1 MAHEEKKIKV
11 CVIGAGAAGLCAVRH
26 LTENAKFETAIYEQ
40 TNEIGGTWVYKE
52 QTGFD
57 ENGLPIHSSMYQNLR
72 TNLPAKI
79 MNFPDYI
86 TMEAQEPCYVSH
98 QEILKYLRDYAQH
111 FDICR
116 HIHFNTRV
124 EHVQLELSKYNNK
137 EKWSVQVKKL
147 KTNET
152 ELQYFDAI
160 MICNGHYFD
169 PYIPNIPGIESF
181 PGLILH
187 SHAYRKPNKFVGK
200 KVLVLG
206 AASSGIDIAIEL
218 SDYAAC
224 VYLSH
229 NHDRLS
235 SPLPSNMIQVAG
247 VQSIH
252 ETTFHLRD
260 GTTVNDINILI
271 FCTGYKYNFPFL
283 DKNCGIR
290 IDNNYVTPLYKH
302 LISIEHPS
310 MCIVGI
316 PMVVVPFPM
325 FHMQVQ
331 YFLALLEGRVTLP
344 TKSVMLEDSILI
356 TPKKRHAH
364 KLMDRQWDYNDSLAI
379 AGGFNRLPLFYK
391 LGYNIWSVQRS
402 ANLLRYKDSKFV
414 FSEDGQSVELIIP
427 A

>member
-1 MAHEEKKIKV
+1 MFQFLVSFTGWNRALHNRRVVSEEGKIKV
-11 CVIGAGAAGLCAVRH
+11 CVVGAGAAGLCAARH
-26 LTENAKFETAIYEQ
+26 LAANTKFETTVYEQ

-52 QTGFD
+52 QIGFD

-86 TMEAQEPCYVSH
+86 TMEAQEPCCVSH

-116 HIHFNTRV
+116 HIQFNTRV
-124 EHVQLELSKYNNK
+124 EHVRYELAEDCNT

-152 ELQYFDAI
+152 ELRYFDAV
-160 MICNGHYFD
+160 MICNG
-169 PYIPNIPGIESF
+169 
-181 PGLILH
+181 LT
-187 SHAYRKPNKFVGK
+187 
-200 KVLVLG
+200 
-206 AASSGIDIAIEL
+206 
-218 SDYAAC
+218 
-224 VYLSH
+224 
-229 NHDRLS
+229 

-247 VQSIH
+247 IESIH

-260 GTTVNDINILI
+260 GTTVDDINFFL

-283 DKNCGIR
+283 NENCGIH
-290 IDNNYVTPLYKH
+290 IDDNYVTPLYKH
-302 LISIEHPS
+302 LINIEHPS

-316 PMVVVPFPM
+316 PTIVVPFPM

-344 TKSVMLEDSILI
+344 TKSMMLEDSIVK

-364 KLMDRQWDYNDSLAI
+364 KLMDYQWDYNDSLAI
-379 AGGFNRLPLFYK
+379 AGGFNQLPLFYK
-391 LGYNIWSVQRS
+391 LGYKAWSIQRS

-414 FSEDGQSVELIIP
+414 FSEDGQSVQLIIP
-427 A
+427 E

>member
-1 MAHEEKKIKV
+1 
-11 CVIGAGAAGLCAVRH
+11 
-26 LTENAKFETAIYEQ
+26 
-40 TNEIGGTWVYKE
+40 
-52 QTGFD
+52 
-57 ENGLPIHSSMYQNLR
+57 
-72 TNLPAKI
+72 

-86 TMEAQEPCYVSH
+86 TMDAEEPCCVSH
-98 QEILKYLRDYAQH
+98 QEVLKYLRDYAQH

-116 HIHFNTRV
+116 HIQFNTRV
-124 EHVQLELSKYNNK
+124 EHVRLELSEHSNK

-169 PYIPNIPGIESF
+169 PYIPNIPGVDSF

-187 SHAYRKPNKFVGK
+187 SHAYRKPNEFVGK

-206 AASSGIDIAIEL
+206 AASSGIDIGIEL

-229 NHDRLS
+229 NHDRLT
-235 SPLPSNMIQVAG
+235 SPLPLTMIQVAG
-247 VQSIH
+247 VQSIQ
-252 ETTFHLRD
+252 ETTFRLRD

-271 FCTGYKYNFPFL
+271 FCTGYKYSFPFL
-283 DKNCGIR
+283 NENCDIR

-302 LISIEHPS
+302 LINIEHPS

-316 PMVVVPFPM
+316 PTVVVPFPM

-331 YFLALLEGRVTLP
+331 YFLALLEGQAALP
-344 TKSVMLEDSILI
+344 AKSVMLEDSILKS
-356 TPKKRHAH
+356 PKKRHAH

-391 LGYNIWSVQRS
+391 LGYKAWSDQRS
-402 ANLLRYKDSKFV
+402 MNLLRYKDSRFV
-414 FSEDGQSVELIIP
+414 ISEDEQSVELIIRL
-427 A
+427 

>member
-1 MAHEEKKIKV
+1 MANQEKKIKV
-11 CVIGAGAAGLCAVRH
+11 CVIGAGAAGLCAIRH
-26 LTENAKFETAIYEQ
+26 LAANVKFETTVYEQ

-52 QTGFD
+52 QIGLD
-57 ENGLPIHSSMYQNLR
+57 ANGLPIHSSMYQNLR

-86 TMEAQEPCYVSH
+86 TMEAREPSCVSH
-98 QEILKYLRDYAQH
+98 QEILNYLRDYAQH
-111 FDICR
+111 FDISR

-124 EHVQLELSKYNNK
+124 EHVRLELSEYYNK

-147 KTNET
+147 NTNET
-152 ELQYFDAI
+152 ELRYFDAI
-160 MICNGHYFD
+160 MVCNGHYFD
-169 PYIPNIPGIESF
+169 PYIPIIPGIDNF

-187 SHAYRKPNKFVGK
+187 SHAYRKPDEFFGK

-206 AASSGIDIAIEL
+206 AASSGIDIGIDL
-218 SDYAAC
+218 SKYAAC

-229 NHDRLS
+229 NHDRLT

-247 VQSIH
+247 IESIDK
-252 ETTFHLRD
+252 TTFRLRD
-260 GTTVNDINILI
+260 GTTVDDINVLI
-271 FCTGYKYNFPFL
+271 FCTGYKYSFPFL
-283 DKNCGIR
+283 NENCGIR

-302 LISIEHPS
+302 LINIEHPS

-316 PMVVVPFPM
+316 PTVVVPFPM

-344 TKSVMLEDSILI
+344 TKSVMLEDSILK
-356 TPKKRHAH
+356 TPEKKHAH

-379 AGGFNRLPLFYK
+379 VGGFDRLPLFYK
-391 LGYNIWSVQRS
+391 LGFKVWSVQRS

-427 A
+427 E